1 MLELLPRVIR
11 IICLVLTLV
20 FMAQGLRWPAFAA
33 TACLLLANFW
43 HNNRIRSTREEQW
56 PRTAIW
62 SRTIYT
68 ALLAGVFGV
77 LLFEDLLTPDPLFQF
92 PKLLAA
98 CWVLLLVQL
107 VAYPLYAF
115 SALRSGADLGGPP
128 FWSRAARIALTVA
141 AMLFILKIDHFREI
155 SVGAGLLLMLA
166 SGAIFLYRYYREP
179 EHRKPLT
186 LASQLTVSRIVL
198 TPVFILVFFYDNNL
212 DYSDNNLVFK
222 ALSLI
227 MVVGF
232 MVTDFLDGHIARKY
246 NQVSTLGKF
255 LDPFSDKISNMSVF
269 LCFLASGYAN
279 IWMVALIYFR
289 EASVETLRTLAASQ
303 GMTIAARR
311 SGKWKTAIQMSVI
324 LLILIGALDPVQA
337 IPGVAE
343 VWETFPQTLM
353 GIATAVT
360 LLSGIDYF
368 VASRDV
374 LKRYL

>member
-311 SGKWKTAIQMSVI
+311 SGKWKTGIQMSGI
-324 LLILIGALDPVQA
+324 LVVLIGALDPIQSLPYVPEIWQ
-337 IPGVAE
+337 
-343 VWETFPQTLM
+343 TFPMSIM
-353 GIATAVT
+353 GIVTAVT
-360 LLSGIDYF
+360 LLSGVDYF
-368 VASRDV
+368 VASKDV